1 MPGIV
6 DTKFFQ
12 NRTVLRSCEFAAAGL
27 ITLLIVL
34 LHIRF
39 CWSAGPLWR
48 DEVCSFHVATI
59 PTLKTGWDLLAL
71 ENQPVV
77 HYLVLRGWCALGF
90 GTTDIGLRVLG
101 LVIGFLLLS
110 ALWLSCWLFNKSP
123 PLWPLAVFGLNQYT
137 LRADS
142 LRPHGLGLVW
152 IVLAFA
158 FIWQLTFQA
167 HPKRRTILLA
177 AIAAVLSVQTVF
189 LNAVLLGAVCAA
201 SVVVLAV
208 KRSWRRGVLVFGI
221 GLTAAISLLPYV
233 PLIRQ
238 AQQWNG
244 IRSTANTP
252 QLIAQWFV
260 QIFTMENPIADVVF
274 VFLVLSVL
282 ALAIIPALR
291 KRAANTEEGV
301 GGHFLFGATACLAGA
316 VGTFGFLWMLKF
328 PLQDRYYLPPMAVIA
343 LSVTVATA
351 PLRKWTAV
359 RLATLVGSAILVVA
373 FFRDSAGYVR
383 TRLTNCDLAAEA
395 VAERS
400 GPDDVIVLT
409 RFAYGITF
417 QRYYRGAVPWH
428 GIPDI
433 SDYSLFR
440 WDLVK
445 QAMTQT
451 DPIHE
456 LLVRMEF
463 ALRAGHSVFV
473 VGHLR
478 SVPVVQPLPPAPR
491 SAYGWH
497 MESYLANWR
506 EQVSYLIDQH
516 GRTAQRVPLL
526 EKERI
531 DPIESVN
538 VYVISGWR

>member
-1 MPGIV
+1 MRVRGRRVAHPACSPFAYSILSV
-6 DTKFFQ
+6 
-12 NRTVLRSCEFAAAGL
+12 RRSTVARRSLQLRCRNNADAEKGLGSARFRKSTRCPLSRFAGL
-27 ITLLIVL
+27 VRA
-34 LHIRF
+34 RF
-39 CWSAGPLWR
+39 WGNGRWAPRS
-48 DEVCSFHVATI
+48 
-59 PTLKTGWDLLAL
+59 
-71 ENQPVV
+71 
-77 HYLVLRGWCALGF
+77 
-90 GTTDIGLRVLG
+90 G
-101 LVIGFLLLS
+101 LVISILLLS

-301 GGHFLFGATACLAGA
+301 GGHFLCEIG
-316 VGTFGFLWMLKF
+316 
-328 PLQDRYYLPPMAVIA
+328 
-343 LSVTVATA
+343 
-351 PLRKWTAV
+351 
-359 RLATLVGSAILVVA
+359 
-373 FFRDSAGYVR
+373 
-383 TRLTNCDLAAEA
+383 
-395 VAERS
+395 
-400 GPDDVIVLT
+400 
-409 RFAYGITF
+409 
-417 QRYYRGAVPWH
+417 
-428 GIPDI
+428 
-433 SDYSLFR
+433 
-440 WDLVK
+440 
-445 QAMTQT
+445 
-451 DPIHE
+451 
-456 LLVRMEF
+456 
-463 ALRAGHSVFV
+463 RAHV
-473 VGHLR
+473 
-478 SVPVVQPLPPAPR
+478 
-491 SAYGWH
+491 
-497 MESYLANWR
+497 
-506 EQVSYLIDQH
+506 
-516 GRTAQRVPLL
+516 
-526 EKERI
+526 
-531 DPIESVN
+531 
-538 VYVISGWR
+538 